1 MISADGSNR
10 RNKKWDDSVAS
21 IHGVGAIRLY
31 LQILGHQFT
40 DYPGMR
46 RRINVDLPE
55 IVDEF
60 VTSYPEKKIVFLQ
73 LAIKNRH
80 PYHHR
85 VAHGLYLAELYVRL
99 AKLNLE
105 TDDVILV
112 ASQMNLKHVFSRDF
126 APMPPYFGMLAVKNI
141 WGGVAQ
147 HCKVE
152 GAELVTIAV
161 RKQDRHHVVVVNP
174 AEKPVTIDKVIV
186 DGQAR
191 EDYVVSGYY
200 GTLSSATV
208 SKFDSL
214 KMPGYSW
221 ASIFLP

>member
-1 MISADGSNR
+1 
-10 RNKKWDDSVAS
+10 
-21 IHGVGAIRLY
+21 
-31 LQILGHQFT
+31 
-40 DYPGMR
+40 
-46 RRINVDLPE
+46 
-55 IVDEF
+55 
-60 VTSYPEKKIVFLQ
+60 
-73 LAIKNRH
+73 
-80 PYHHR
+80 
-85 VAHGLYLAELYVRL
+85 
-99 AKLNLE
+99 
-105 TDDVILV
+105 
-112 ASQMNLKHVFSRDF
+112 
-126 APMPPYFGMLAVKNI
+126 MPPYFGMLAVKNI